1 MSKILVENTF
11 LNKELLDKAKKD
23 KVKLIFDRYKEQQ
36 PQCPFGLTGI
46 CCKACFQG
54 PCRIIPNAGK
64 LQGICGA
71 NGDLIVARNLLR
83 SAAAGASSHSDH
95 AKEAVLALL
104 KISQGKAKAYQ
115 IKDTNKVKDFAKLLG
130 KNNSQNSNKL
140 AENVALEA
148 LEDFRRQEGLFHK
161 SEGDYLNWLRI
172 RATKER
178 IQLWKKLNILPIS
191 SDSETSHALHQTT
204 MGNDADSLHIF
215 YSLLK
220 IGLVDGYSGLTM
232 ATDIQDMIFGTPY
245 LTKSEANLGVLQ
257 EDYVNIIVHGHVP
270 LLSEKVMEWSKKL
283 KKEAEKLGAKGI
295 NVVGMCCTG
304 NELLMRQ
311 GVKFAGHV
319 LQQELAL
326 VTGAVEAI
334 VVDLQ
339 CIYPSLQDIASCY
352 HTKLITTIDFV
363 RIPSALHIKFE
374 VENADKCAKQI
385 IGEALKAYPKRN
397 KSKVYIPKEKSIVY
411 AGFSVEAILEAL
423 SKLDKKDPL
432 KPLVENIKKGNILG
446 IVAVVGCRNA
456 KLQGFK
462 FHEELTKILLKNNI
476 LVVGTGCWAHAAAQE
491 GLMTPE
497 ATKKYAGDKL
507 KEVLTKIGQANN
519 LPALPPA
526 LHMGSCVDNS
536 RIAVLIGKLA
546 EYLKLP
552 IHKLPIAGT
561 CPENATEKSFS
572 IGMFFLTLGVST
584 HINPLLP
591 ITGSKLITKLMTNDM
606 EKITGSKMLIGSSP
620 ESAAKVI
627 IDHIKKKRKELGWN

>member
-1 MSKILVENTF
+1 
-11 LNKELLDKAKKD
+11 
-23 KVKLIFDRYKEQQ
+23 
-36 PQCPFGLTGI
+36 
-46 CCKACFQG
+46 
-54 PCRIIPNAGK
+54 
-64 LQGICGA
+64 
-71 NGDLIVARNLLR
+71 
-83 SAAAGASSHSDH
+83 
-95 AKEAVLALL
+95 
-104 KISQGKAKAYQ
+104 
-115 IKDTNKVKDFAKLLG
+115 
-130 KNNSQNSNKL
+130 
-140 AENVALEA
+140 
-148 LEDFRRQEGLFHK
+148 
-161 SEGDYLNWLRI
+161 
-172 RATKER
+172 
-178 IQLWKKLNILPIS
+178 
-191 SDSETSHALHQTT
+191 
-204 MGNDADSLHIF
+204 
-215 YSLLK
+215 
-220 IGLVDGYSGLTM
+220 
-232 ATDIQDMIFGTPY
+232 
-245 LTKSEANLGVLQ
+245 
-257 EDYVNIIVHGHVP
+257 
-270 LLSEKVMEWSKKL
+270 
-283 KKEAEKLGAKGI
+283 
-295 NVVGMCCTG
+295 
-304 NELLMRQ
+304 
-311 GVKFAGHV
+311 
-319 LQQELAL
+319 
-326 VTGAVEAI
+326 
-334 VVDLQ
+334 
-339 CIYPSLQDIASCY
+339 
-352 HTKLITTIDFV
+352 
-363 RIPSALHIKFE
+363 
-374 VENADKCAKQI
+374 
-385 IGEALKAYPKRN
+385 
-397 KSKVYIPKEKSIVY
+397 KEKSIVY